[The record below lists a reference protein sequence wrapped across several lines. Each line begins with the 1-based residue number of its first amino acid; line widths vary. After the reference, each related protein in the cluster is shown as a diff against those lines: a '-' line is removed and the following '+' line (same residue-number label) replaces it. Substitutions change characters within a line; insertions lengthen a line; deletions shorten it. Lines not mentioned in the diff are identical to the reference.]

1 MTAIQIVI
9 TVLLVLLIAAAMWMA
24 YAFGYEKG
32 INDLTKEIDEG
43 IQKLK
48 EQENDESIC

>member
-24 YAFGYEKG
+24 YAYGYEKG
-32 INDLTKEIDEG
+32 LNDLTKEIDEG
-43 IQKLK
+43 IRKLK
-48 EQENDESIC
+48 DEQE

>member
-24 YAFGYEKG
+24 YAYGYEKG

-43 IQKLK
+43 IRKLK
-48 EQENDESIC
+48 DEQE

>member
-9 TVLLVLLIAAAMWMA
+9 TVMLVLLIAAAMWMA

-43 IQKLK
+43 IRKLK
-48 EQENDESIC
+48 DEQE

>member
-9 TVLLVLLIAAAMWMA
+9 TVLLVMLIAAAMWMA

-43 IQKLK
+43 IRKLK
-48 EQENDESIC
+48 DEQE

>member
-32 INDLTKEIDEG
+32 VNDLTKEIDEE

-48 EQENDESIC
+48 EKDSWE

>member
-24 YAFGYEKG
+24 YAYGYEKG
-32 INDLTKEIDEG
+32 VNDLTEEIDEG
-43 IQKLK
+43 IRKLK
-48 EQENDESIC
+48 DEQE